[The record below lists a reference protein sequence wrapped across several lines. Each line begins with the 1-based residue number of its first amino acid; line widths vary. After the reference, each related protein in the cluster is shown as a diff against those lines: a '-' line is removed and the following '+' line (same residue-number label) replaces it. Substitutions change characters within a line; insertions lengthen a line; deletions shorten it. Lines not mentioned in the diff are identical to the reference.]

1 MYVPTFASLVGDE
14 EQFFTE
20 HFGRSPLLRRG
31 ALTGPPAELLSLA
44 DLDECLHEEALR
56 TQYLRLVKRGDLIH
70 EGTYTQPLRVQRK
83 YIPDRVVPER
93 VYEHFRTG
101 ASVVWHS
108 MNHFRPNLRAL
119 NAMLAQRFATRSDSL
134 AFLTPAGQQGFVI
147 HHDPNDT
154 FVIHLHGKKRWR
166 VWPTARVTRP
176 DGRSYK
182 VGEEYRAEHLGEPL
196 LDVILEPGDVMYLP
210 NGTPHV
216 AAAEDTVSLHLT
228 VTVTPRTWPELL
240 RSTVAET
247 LQVDAEH
254 RGFPHLTEETRDEQA
269 AVLKDQIEFLVDRLR
284 AIDPRAEVARLTAE
298 GRAAEGTAAGHR
310 FAAAA
315 AVDETDATTAV
326 RAARADFS
334 FTPSA
339 DGDRV
344 GVRFGGKTVAMP
356 RSVADALRSRA
367 AGTVVPAGQFV
378 PTVAPEDSVRAVKTL
393 ARLGAVA
400 LAP

>member
-14 EQFFTE
+14 ERFFAE
-20 HFGRSPLLRRG
+20 HFGRSPLLRRE
-31 ALTGPPAELLSLA
+31 ALTGPPEELLSVA
-44 DLDECLHEEALR
+44 DLDDCLHQEALR

-154 FVIHLHGKKRWR
+154 FVIHLHGSKRWR
-166 VWPTARVTRP
+166 VWPTAEVLRP
-176 DGRSYK
+176 DGRPYK

-196 LDVILEPGDVMYLP
+196 LDVTLRPGDVMYLP
-210 NGTPHV
+210 SGTPHV
-216 AAAEDTVSLHLT
+216 AAAEDSVSLHLT

-240 RSTVAET
+240 RSTVAEAMPA
-247 LQVDAEH
+247 DPEH
-254 RGFPHLTEETRDEQA
+254 RGFPHLTEETTEEQA
-269 AVLKDQIEFLVDRLR
+269 AALKDRIELLVERLR

-298 GRAAEGTAAGHR
+298 GRDAEGIAAGHR
-310 FAAAA
+310 FASAA
-315 AVDETDATTAV
+315 AVDETDASTPV
-326 RAARADFS
+326 RAAHADFS
-334 FTPSA
+334 FTQSA
-339 DGDRV
+339 AGDRV
-344 GVRFGGKTVAMP
+344 GVRFDGKTVAVP
-356 RSVADALRSRA
+356 RSVADALRSCA
-367 AGTVVPAGQFV
+367 AGAVVPAGRFV
-378 PTVAPEDSVRAVKTL
+378 PNAAPEDSVKAVKTL

-400 LAP
+400 LEP